1 VSVSRK
7 RALASASAAVFAAG
21 CALGVPAGIARAPA
35 APAAPAASAS
45 AGTAA
50 VTTLAGSV
58 APVAVDGRGVGV
70 VPSSKRKTIEVWLA
84 GHQQAAQWFV
94 DAVSTPGSPAYH
106 RFLRPSSYTRRF
118 GPSVAQLR
126 AVRSFLSSEDFTRV
140 HASVN
145 DDYVSATAPVSTI
158 NRAFSVQMRR
168 YEVPSATANATTI
181 QSNDRGLTVPASIG
195 TDILAVT
202 GLNTSRPHTDDALAD
217 TDSRTKVRDCSN
229 YWAQKTQVITPAFHG
244 LTRAADVVCGYSA
257 KQIRAAYGLTPDDT
271 GTGKTI
277 ALIEVGAPDD
287 MSRALTDYAK
297 ANGLPTPRP
306 GQYREEAVGGKR
318 GDQCLNEALEE
329 GALDSEAAYAMAPR
343 ADQLLVNGCDDAK
356 SDAQAQFD
364 AELAPLTGH
373 GRPSVAIESI
383 SYGLSYS
390 IGEHSV
396 PASQVKVEHAIAL
409 RAAAEGVSVL
419 DASGDVPGLDPPDSD
434 PDMTAV
440 GGTTLG
446 IGSDNQRLFETG
458 WSTDFG
464 QRTGQSGVWHDGG
477 AELSSGGGVSDIYGE
492 PNYQKGVVP
501 STMSRNDK
509 GHAGRVVPDIA
520 ADGDPAS
527 GMLFGAIVIRKNGK
541 PTPYSTFRQAGTS
554 TSTPL
559 VAGIVADAE
568 QGTRPN
574 LGFLNPLLYSMSGSN
589 AFHDVLPVSS
599 SDPQVDRAFYTP
611 GDTEIDKKFAPGFLV
626 GINDVQDPGRSK
638 QVTAPGYDTI
648 TGLGTP
654 NGSAFLAGLR
664 SSKRHASRRRGR

>member
-1 VSVSRK
+1 MRK
-7 RALASASAAVFAAG
+7 RALASAGVAVLAGG
-21 CALGVPAGIARAPA
+21 CALGVPAVIARAPA
-35 APAAPAASAS
+35 ATDA
-45 AGTAA
+45 AA

-58 APVAVDGRGVGV
+58 APVATDARGVGV
-70 VPSSKRKTIEVWLA
+70 VPSTETDTIEVWVA
-84 GHQQAAQWFV
+84 GHQQAAQRFV
-94 DAVSTPGSPAYH
+94 DAVSTPGTPRYH
-106 RFLRPSSYTRRF
+106 RFLSPSAYTQRF
-118 GPSVAQLR
+118 GTSIAQVR
-126 AVRSFLSSEDFTRV
+126 AVRSFLTGEGFTRV
-140 HASVN
+140 HASVD

-158 NRAFSVQMRR
+158 NRAFSVQMRQ
-168 YEVPSATANATTI
+168 YEVTRATAKATTI
-181 QSNDRGLTVPASIG
+181 QSNDRGLTVPASIS

-202 GLNTSRPHTDDALAD
+202 GLNTSRPHADDPLAD
-217 TDSRTKVRDCSN
+217 SDSRTKARDCSK
-229 YWAQKTQVITPAFHG
+229 YWAQKTQAITPAFHG
-244 LTRAADVVCGYSA
+244 LTQAADVVCGYSA
-257 KQIRAAYGLTPDDT
+257 KQIRAAYGLTADDT

-297 ANGLPTPRP
+297 ANGLPAPRP
-306 GQYREEAVGGKR
+306 GQYREEAVGRKR
-318 GDQCLNEALEE
+318 GHQCLNEALEE

-343 ADQLLVNGCDDAK
+343 ADQLLVNGCDREQ

-373 GRPSVAIESI
+373 GSPSVAIESI

-390 IGEHSV
+390 IGERSV
-396 PASQVKVEHAIAL
+396 PASQVKVDHAIAL
-409 RAAAEGVSVL
+409 RAGAEGVSML
-419 DASGDVPGLDPPDSD
+419 DASGDAPGLDPPDSD

-446 IGSDNQRLFETG
+446 IGAHNQRLFETG

-464 QRTGQSGVWHDGG
+464 QRTGHSGVWHDGG
-477 AELSSGGGVSDIYGE
+477 AELATGGGVSDIYGE

-501 STMSRNDK
+501 STMSRTAT
-509 GHAGRVVPDIA
+509 GHVGRVVPDIA

-611 GDTEIDKKFAPGFLV
+611 GDTEIDQKFAPGFLV
-626 GINDVQDPGRSK
+626 GINDVQDPGRSN

-664 SSKRHASRRRGR
+664 SSQRHATRPHGR